1 MAVARLLVH
10 LLGFVSL
17 STAYFFRNE
26 ISEISAETRQFEYLS
41 RKWRQASVLYRA
53 VTFLVFRQVFRQV
66 FRMLLFFA
74 KHAHWPLTYIFLTA
88 HALVSKT
95 KHSKTKTEARRTQ
108 ISKTKHPKLKNGA
121 PKTRKRSTQISKT
134 KYVEGPTTLS
144 LAWRKPN
151 QVEATDESAP
161 SKVHQSIP
169 RTIWFLACR
178 GGAISIFSRAFLSC
192 HPFVYVSLW

>member
-108 ISKTKHPKLKNGA
+108 ISKTKHPKLENGA
-121 PKTRKRSTQISKT
+121 PKSPKRSTQNSKPVCPLKT
-134 KYVEGPTTLS
+134 RDSPLS
-144 LAWRKPN
+144 
-151 QVEATDESAP
+151 S
-161 SKVHQSIP
+161 HQQHS
-169 RTIWFLACR
+169 
-178 GGAISIFSRAFLSC
+178 
-192 HPFVYVSLW
+192 